1 MIPTAEPRLPGPAT
15 ASPEAGAPGASHP
28 AAPSWLTE
36 LRFPLALWLS
46 SRAALML
53 FSWLSLWLEPRPAR
67 PPPWQEAYLRPYPA
81 IDGFCRWD
89 CGWYLRIAQHGY
101 REYVEAN
108 IWPLYPALA
117 RAFSELTRVP
127 LIPSLII
134 VANIASLLS
143 FVVLYRLF
151 RKLEDER
158 AAQWALGL
166 FAAFPFA
173 FFQSEAYPESLLV
186 LATALAV
193 LWALEGKPL
202 RAGVALGLGALAR
215 HLVILAGAALLMQ
228 QWRERPSLRAFVRNR
243 AFLGLVIP
251 FLIVALY
258 PLHLALVFHDPL
270 AFWNSR
276 QQGWGGV
283 AWMSV
288 FAPFLH
294 WRQMTETPARY
305 VAYPLFSLVPAA
317 GALVLARQ
325 RRWELFAY
333 TGIFLL
339 VCWGIGAEALGR
351 YCSVCWPAFLGLGAF
366 VSRRPAWQLPLLLAL
381 ALFQGLFFFLFIHNY
396 PIV

>member
-1 MIPTAEPRLPGPAT
+1 MIPTAEPRLPESVP
-15 ASPEAGAPGASHP
+15 ASPEAGAPKASLP
-28 AAPSWLTE
+28 AAWLSE

-53 FSWLSLWLEPRPAR
+53 FSWLALWLEPRPAR
-67 PPPWQEAYLRPYPA
+67 SPPWHEAFLRPYPA

-101 REYVEAN
+101 HEYVESN

-134 VANIASLLS
+134 VANLASLAS

-166 FAAFPFA
+166 FTAFPFA

-186 LATALAV
+186 LASALAV

-202 RAGVALGLGALAR
+202 RAGVALGLGTLSR
-215 HLVILAGAALLMQ
+215 HLTIFAGAALLVK
-228 QWRERPSLRAFVRNR
+228 QWRDRPSLRAFVLDR

-251 FLIVALY
+251 FLIIAVY
-258 PLHLALVFHDPL
+258 PLHLAMVFHDPF
-270 AFWNSR
+270 AFWTAR
-276 QQGWGGV
+276 GQGWGGV
-283 AWMSV
+283 AWMNV
-288 FAPFLH
+288 LAPFRH
-294 WRQMTETPARY
+294 WSEMTETPARY
-305 VAYPLFSLVPAA
+305 VAYPIFSLVPAA
-317 GALVLARQ
+317 GALVLARK
-325 RRWELFAY
+325 RHWELFAY
-333 TGIFLL
+333 AAVFLL
-339 VCWGIGAEALGR
+339 VCWGIGAEGLGR
-351 YCSVCWPAFLGLGAF
+351 YCSSCWPAFLGVGAF
-366 VSRRPAWQLPLLLAL
+366 VSRRPSWQMPLVISL
-381 ALFQGLFFFLFIHNY
+381 ALFQGLFFFLFVHNY
-396 PIV
+396 AIV